1 MMQRRSDPRLSS
13 MHAKVVFNTRGIH
26 FSIWVYVS
34 MRQTFEIGMIR
45 FGGEGIETD
54 DGWLVGKVE
63 ADDLLLKRFSGQV
76 IVHEFGEID
85 HTLWKCAM
93 SGGGFLDAVLKTA
106 FYLERFAR
114 DESLSDDEHARTQ
127 AAHVCASLAGGEKMS
142 GVLRDA
148 ALLKAHSS
156 KGLTKCTG
164 EQGGVSASRKPV
176 PRFRSA
182 EPRHSDRISMLIN
195 HPRPPGVPAPRLFYC
210 SARAKLRSKAASAP
224 VTGEPTGQ
232 G

>member
-1 MMQRRSDPRLSS
+1 MQAEEFVKGLSELAPSESWLQKEGLSLDDATKIRSSFVINAREGGVQYERNPLLDLGLRFDASN
-13 MHAKVVFNTRGIH
+13 V
-26 FSIWVYVS
+26 
-34 MRQTFEIGMIR
+34 EIGMIR

-127 AAHVCASLAGGEKMS
+127 AAHVCASLAGGEKCLEFYEM
-142 GVLRDA
+142 
-148 ALLKAHSS
+148 LL
-156 KGLTKCTG
+156 C
-164 EQGGVSASRKPV
+164 
-176 PRFRSA
+176 
-182 EPRHSDRISMLIN
+182 
-195 HPRPPGVPAPRLFYC
+195 
-210 SARAKLRSKAASAP
+210 
-224 VTGEPTGQ
+224 
-232 G
+232 